1 MPIRKYFGEQVRRRR
16 RALNLSQEELA
27 HMAGINRSHMGQIE
41 RGKKNAGLTTVASIA
56 NALNCNVAMLLDFH
70 SE

>member
-1 MPIRKYFGEQVRRRR
+1 MFFGKQVRSTRK
-16 RALNLSQEELA
+16 ALNLSQEELA

-56 NALNCNVAMLLDFH
+56 EALNCSICHLLDDQ

>member
-41 RGKKNAGLTTVASIA
+41 RGTKSAGITTVASIA
-56 NALNCNVAMLLDFH
+56 NALNCTVAMLLDFH

>member
-1 MPIRKYFGEQVRRRR
+1 MPIRIYFGEQIRRRR
-16 RALNLSQEELA
+16 KALNLSQEELA

-56 NALNCNVAMLLDFH
+56 KALNCSIYVLLDFH